1 MATTSTFKEFAKDL
15 FENISTG
22 YNYMTHVQASGKTL
36 TCTANYTVKEY
47 YTNHDLYSE
56 IINNV
61 KNLLSRNGRHRS
73 FYQREFL
80 DLPVVFDNYI
90 MTDMSLK
97 DPKIKVI
104 SGDYSQDQELEL
116 RADVINEAYV
126 LDETTGEDYYLSCK
140 LIIKGNTS
148 SYYRMKDFD
157 PTVKHE
163 VKINYTLVYT
173 LNPY

>member
-1 MATTSTFKEFAKDL
+1 MTSTFKEFAKDL
-15 FENISTG
+15 FENISTS
-22 YNYMTHVQASGKTL
+22 YNYMTRVQASGKTF
-36 TCTANYTVKEY
+36 TCTAKYTVKDY
-47 YTNHDLYSE
+47 YTNHELFSE

-61 KNLLSRNGRHRS
+61 KNLLSRNGRDRS

-80 DLPVVFDNYI
+80 DVPIVFDNYI
-90 MTDMSLK
+90 MTDMFLK

-116 RADVINEAYV
+116 TADVINEAYV
-126 LDETTGEDYYLSCK
+126 LDEKTGEDYYLTCK

-148 SYYRMKDFD
+148 SYYRMKDFS
-157 PTVKHE
+157 PTRKHE
-163 VKINYTLVYT
+163 VEIDYTLVYT